1 MSQARFAPRFVEF
14 LPDDIGPG
22 ILYVSMSYAVAA
34 HRCAC
39 GCGREVVTP
48 LAPTDWKLTFDGENV
63 SLDPSIGNWSFP
75 CRSHYFILG
84 GKVQWAASMSDAAIQ
99 RGRLRDRASKAAHF
113 AKSQSSVGRPT
124 EGEAAPA
131 RKEALPSEKPRASAL
146 GWLRRLL
153 R

>member
-1 MSQARFAPRFVEF
+1 MSQARFAPQFVEF

-48 LAPTDWKLTFDGENV
+48 LSPTDWKLIFDGENV

-75 CRSHYFILG
+75 CRSHYFIRG
-84 GKVQWAASMSDAAIQ
+84 SKVQWAASMSDAAIQ

-113 AKSQSSVGRPT
+113 AKSPSSAGRLT
-124 EGEAAPA
+124 SEEVAPA
-131 RKEALPSEKPRASAL
+131 REEASPSKKAPSSAL

-153 R
+153 Q

>member
-1 MSQARFAPRFVEF
+1 MSQARFAPQFVEF

-22 ILYVSMSYAVAA
+22 VLYVSMAYAVAA

-48 LAPTDWKLTFDGENV
+48 LSPTDWKLTFDGENV

-75 CRSHYFILG
+75 CRAHYFIRG

-99 RGRLRDRASKAAHF
+99 RGRLRDRASKVAHF
-113 AKSQSSVGRPT
+113 AKRPSSARGPT

-131 RKEALPSEKPRASAL
+131 REEASPAEKPRASAL

>member
-1 MSQARFAPRFVEF
+1 MSQARFAPQFVEF

-22 ILYVSMSYAVAA
+22 TLYVSMSYAVAA

-48 LAPTDWKLTFDGENV
+48 LSPTDWKLTFDGENV

-75 CRSHYFILG
+75 CRSHYFIRG
-84 GKVQWAASMSDAAIQ
+84 GKVQWAVSMSDAAIQ

-113 AKSQSSVGRPT
+113 AKSPSSAGRKTSEEVPPSR
-124 EGEAAPA
+124 EEAS
-131 RKEALPSEKPRASAL
+131 PSMKARASAL